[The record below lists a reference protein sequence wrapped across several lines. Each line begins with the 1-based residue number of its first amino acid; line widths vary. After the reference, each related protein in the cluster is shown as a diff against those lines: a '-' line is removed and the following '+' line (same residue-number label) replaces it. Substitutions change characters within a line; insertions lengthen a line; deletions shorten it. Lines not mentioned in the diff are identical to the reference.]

1 MSQSNQKII
10 KLYYYAAEI
19 WVRKR
24 GDLMSSWH
32 CNGDTIV
39 GASCPLEAFNEMQ
52 KDMQEWNYAEGQI
65 RNFRKIQ

>member
-1 MSQSNQKII
+1 
-10 KLYYYAAEI
+10 
-19 WVRKR
+19 
-24 GDLMSSWH
+24 MSSWH